1 MNEILRDFTLNY
13 NLENSKVT
21 NENGYICFYNSD
33 ENISTLF
40 IKLQATNSE
49 GLLSFLRVSEAANH
63 NLTLT
68 VKKPKTHEKVDKVG
82 VLQTGEDDDVAIFR
96 FDLPSKFTNQSGDC
110 IGELLDAFTE
120 NGVSK
125 KATSDIFQYRVK
137 ASCMK
142 DLTEEPIQQSS
153 VKLNTATETMTFSS
167 IKLNT
172 TTETATI

>member
-49 GLLSFLRVSEAANH
+49 GLLSFLRVSEATNH

-68 VKKPKTHEKVDKVG
+68 VNKPKTHEKVDKVG
-82 VLQTGEDDDVAIFR
+82 V
-96 FDLPSKFTNQSGDC
+96 
-110 IGELLDAFTE
+110 
-120 NGVSK
+120 
-125 KATSDIFQYRVK
+125 
-137 ASCMK
+137 
-142 DLTEEPIQQSS
+142 
-153 VKLNTATETMTFSS
+153 
-167 IKLNT
+167 
-172 TTETATI
+172 